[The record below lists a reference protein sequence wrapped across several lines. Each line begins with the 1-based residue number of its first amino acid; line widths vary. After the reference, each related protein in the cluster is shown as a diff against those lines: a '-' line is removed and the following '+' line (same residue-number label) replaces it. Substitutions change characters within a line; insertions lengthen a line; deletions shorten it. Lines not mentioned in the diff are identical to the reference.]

1 MHSAHQFLIHCGG
14 RDQWVA
20 VGLTHFP
27 LLYFSE
33 IEAKEACDWLR
44 AAGFPQYAQLYE
56 GKLGFSSL
64 FIKRINSK
72 YVLWCV
78 LTSKSFSTIFPPCLH
93 LCNAQGLSW
102 CQFRNEACFLSLPHL
117 GPLPA
122 SPFFTS
128 CFALSASH
136 LYRRSQLCLFLPVF
150 CQQQLFCTSFL
161 IPFCVFSS
169 HSVFLKVQ

>member
-1 MHSAHQFLIHCGG
+1 M
-14 RDQWVA
+14 A

-56 GKLGFSSL
+56 GKLGSSSL

-78 LTSKSFSTIFPPCLH
+78 LTSRSFSTIFSP
-93 LCNAQGLSW
+93 
-102 CQFRNEACFLSLPHL
+102 CFLLASTFAMPRAYTDADL
-117 GPLPA
+117 GMRLA
-122 SPFFTS
+122 S
-128 CFALSASH
+128 
-136 LYRRSQLCLFLPVF
+136 
-150 CQQQLFCTSFL
+150 
-161 IPFCVFSS
+161 
-169 HSVFLKVQ
+169 